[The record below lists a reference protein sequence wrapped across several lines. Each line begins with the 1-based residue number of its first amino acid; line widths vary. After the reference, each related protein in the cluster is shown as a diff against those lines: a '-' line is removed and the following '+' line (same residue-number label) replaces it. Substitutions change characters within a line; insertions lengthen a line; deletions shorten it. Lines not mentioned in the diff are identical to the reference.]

1 MAASILLIEDDQNI
15 ARLLVIYLGREFTV
29 DHVTTVDDAEKAL
42 AGRSYD
48 AAVLDVML
56 PGRPGWDLIGTL
68 KADHPATRIIITTG
82 RGDAETR
89 QRAATIG
96 ADTVLVKP
104 MTPADVKKAI
114 DALLN

>member
-15 ARLLVIYLGREFTV
+15 ARLLVIYLGREFTI

-42 AGRSYD
+42 AARSYD
-48 AAVLDVML
+48 VAVLDVML

-68 KADHPATRIIITTG
+68 KRSHAATKIIITTG

-114 DALLN
+114 NALLT